1 MGRRVSIHWTNIA
14 KAQLAELPP
23 KVRKGLLDKADR
35 LTDCDDPRRAHK
47 ALVGP
52 LDGFYRIT
60 FARYRAVYAVEEDR
74 LASGDVLLNI
84 KIMFVAVG
92 MRKERDR
99 GDIYKIAE
107 KMVNMGAINL
117 TEDEDDEDD
126 EEGD

>member
-1 MGRRVSIHWTNIA
+1 MERRVSIYWTNTA
-14 KAQLAELPP
+14 KGQLAELPP

-35 LTDCDDPRRAHK
+35 LADCDDPRRAHK

-52 LDGFYRIT
+52 LDGYYRIT
-60 FARYRAVYAVEEDR
+60 YARYRAIYTVEEDR

-84 KIMFVAVG
+84 KIVFVAAG
-92 MRKERDR
+92 KRKERDR

-107 KMVNMGAINL
+107 KMVNMGVIDL
-117 TEDEDDEDD
+117 SEDEDD